1 MFSKDFPPYSPVQSF
16 YRRCRIKGIWK
27 KVLSEF
33 LKIRQIKAGGSE
45 HPSDRRIDSHRV
57 KTAGACEQRSIG
69 EGKKIKEPKRHSI
82 VDTQGTLVHA
92 IVHDANHDRGV

>member
-1 MFSKDFPPYSPVQSF
+1 MLPKDFLPYSTVHSF

-45 HPSDRRIDSHRV
+45 HPSDRRIDSHSV
-57 KTAGACEQRSIG
+57 KTAGACEQRDVG
-69 EGKKIKEPKRHSI
+69 GGKKGPKRHS
-82 VDTQGTLVHA
+82 VMDTQGIVHGT
-92 IVHDANHDRGV
+92 IHDANHDRGV